1 MDLFLKSSLFRDGFS
16 VDVVSYYYTHGTARS
31 MHKPRMIHITCTL
44 SLIKRVLFLI
54 LIQNFAHP
62 YFLFKVLFLMMARKA
77 HP

>member
-31 MHKPRMIHITCTL
+31 MHKPPMIHITCTL
-44 SLIKRVLFLI
+44 SF

-77 HP
+77 HHLHKLYITI